1 MDSSSLAHCK
11 WECQYHIVFIPKF
24 RRKKLYGMVKDD
36 VRDII
41 KTLCSYKKVEIIAG
55 AVCADHVHLCV
66 SIPPKLSISD
76 FVGYLKGKS
85 ALMIFD
91 KHPELGSKWDRSFWA
106 RGYYVATVGNVN
118 EETVKE
124 YIRRRTEESMNEEKK
139 SYRPL

>member
-11 WECQYHIVFIPKF
+11 WECQYHIVFIPKL

-36 VRDII
+36 VRNII

-124 YIRRRTEESMNEEKK
+124 YIKRQTEESMNEEKK